1 MHKKK
6 LTRLPSFKRQRAR
19 IYKYKGQKQLRNIL
33 IYKKPDTFQKAGQ
46 LTLRFYI
53 KKERHFTLRNV
64 SRIFLSWHYI
74 QKAQH
79 FALCEVFTYKKPD
92 TSQKARQFALRL
104 YIYKAR
110 HFMLYNF

>member
-53 KKERHFTLRNV
+53 
-64 SRIFLSWHYI
+64 
-74 QKAQH
+74 QKSGH
-79 FALCEVFTYKKPD
+79 FASRGFSL
-92 TSQKARQFALRL
+92 
-104 YIYKAR
+104 
-110 HFMLYNF
+110 NF